1 MKKTLF
7 GLLLLCLPF
16 LWACGDREQFVFE
29 PLSHAELLRTCRGE
43 GWTGVEVLDAWHPGH
58 VLHRY
63 LLVPRGADVPAGLPE
78 GTLVRTPLERAV
90 LFSSVHAALLAD
102 LRALNAAG
110 GVCDAAYVLHDTLRR
125 CLADGR
131 LADMGSSVQPDME
144 RLARLRPDALWVSP
158 FENAGYGALETLGVP
173 IIECAD
179 YMETS
184 ALGRAEW
191 MKFYGML
198 VGREAEADSLFAEV
212 ERSYRELAELAAR
225 RGHPVKGFDAY
236 AVSDVLPGSGLSS
249 SAACE
254 VLLGVIVNHLFCQD
268 AFTPVEIAQ
277 MGQGAENVY
286 FGKPSGLMDQTASS
300 VGGAVAIDFADPAR
314 PVVRS
319 VAVDL
324 NALGYALC
332 IIDSGA
338 SHADLTGEYA
348 AVPQEMRAVAAFFG
362 KEVLREV
369 SERQVLDQLPA
380 LRAQVGD
387 RAVLRA
393 LHFFADD
400 VRVEGEADALARK
413 DMDAFLALVKESGRS
428 SWEFL
433 QNITPAGAVGEQAM
447 AVALAVAERALKG
460 RGACRVH
467 GGGFAGT
474 IQAFVPLDILDAFR
488 AETEGAL
495 GAGSCHVL
503 SLRPVGGAVLC

>member
-1 MKKTLF
+1 MEKLGAVRRMLAASELDGALSRLTGGTPDRKRVSRVLDGFQQTFGAGEDTPVTLCSAP
-7 GLLLLCLPF
+7 GRTEICGNHTDHQHGRVLAAAVNVDF
-16 LWACGDREQFVFE
+16 LACAAPNGGDTIRFQSEGW
-29 PLSHAELLRTCRGE
+29 PLVEVRLDGE
-43 GWTGVEVLDAWHPGH
+43 GARAEERESTAS
-58 VLHRY
+58 
-63 LLVPRGADVPAGLPE
+63 
-78 GTLVRTPLERAV
+78 LVR
-90 LFSSVHAALLAD
+90 
-102 LRALNAAG
+102 
-110 GVCDAAYVLHDTLRR
+110 
-125 CLADGR
+125 
-131 LADMGSSVQPDME
+131 
-144 RLARLRPDALWVSP
+144 
-158 FENAGYGALETLGVP
+158 
-173 IIECAD
+173 
-179 YMETS
+179 
-184 ALGRAEW
+184 
-191 MKFYGML
+191 GM
-198 VGREAEADSLFAEV
+198 
-212 ERSYRELAELAAR
+212 AELAAR

-300 VGGAVAIDFADPAR
+300 VGGAVAIDFAAPAR

-338 SHADLTGEYA
+338 SHADLTDEYA
-348 AVPQEMRAVAAFFG
+348 AVPREMGAVAAFFG

-369 SERQVLDQLPA
+369 SQEQVLSHLPA
-380 LRAQVGD
+380 LRERAGD

-400 VRVEGEADALARK
+400 ARAEEEADALARG

-433 QNITPAGAVGEQAM
+433 QNITPAGAVREQAM

-474 IQAFVPLDILDAFR
+474 IQAFVPLDSLEAFR

-503 SLRPVGGAVLC
+503 SIRPVGGAVLC